1 MRLPTLP
8 LISLLVV
15 VFTSSFV
22 NRYEAP
28 DTFAKCDLE
37 VTYKVTPTSLG
48 KSTGEIEV
56 TVRKGDGPYQIHW
69 IGLGEK
75 FGEGTKVKNLK
86 EGFYTVHVVDANKC
100 IKVIPN
106 IKVESK

>member
-22 NRYEAP
+22 SRNETSDAL
-28 DTFAKCDLE
+28 AKCNLE
-37 VTYKVTPTSLG
+37 VTYKVTPTTPG

-56 TVRKGDGPYQIHW
+56 TVKRGNGPYQIHW
-69 IGLGEK
+69 IGLGDK
-75 FGEGTKVKNLK
+75 FVEGSKIKNLK
-86 EGFYTVHVVDANKC
+86 EGFYTVHVVDASKC
-100 IKVIPN
+100 VEVIPN

>member
-8 LISLLVV
+8 LISLLVIV
-15 VFTSSFV
+15 LTSSFV
-22 NRYEAP
+22 GQNEEIS
-28 DTFAKCDLE
+28 TKCNLD
-37 VTYKVTPTSLG
+37 VDYKVKPTALG
-48 KSTGEIEV
+48 KSSGEIEV
-56 TVRKGDGPYQIHW
+56 TVSRGEAPYQIHW

-75 FGEGTKVKNLK
+75 FGEGSKISNLK
-86 EGFYTVHVVDANKC
+86 EGFYTVHVVDANNC